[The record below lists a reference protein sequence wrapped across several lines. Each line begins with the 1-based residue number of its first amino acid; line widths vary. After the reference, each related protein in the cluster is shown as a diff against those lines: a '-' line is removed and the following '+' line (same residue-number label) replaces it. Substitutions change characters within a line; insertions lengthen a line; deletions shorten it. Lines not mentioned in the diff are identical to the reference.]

1 MVTKE
6 RLLYITQNLVFGD
19 KKEVSRRTSIRYE
32 IVDNV
37 LRGRSYGTN
46 GAIILKTAEEIIKPR
61 LARLGEEALIYK
73 ALFNK

>member
-37 LRGRSYGTN
+37 LRGRSYSTN
-46 GAIILKTAEEIIKPR
+46 GAKILTTAEEIIKPR
-61 LARLGEEALIYK
+61 LGERP
-73 ALFNK
+73 